1 MVQRDMSKS
10 PPTAAAAVAQ
20 EIQMELLENVAPAG
34 ALGAA
39 AQSYGKGARRKNRF
53 KGSDGST
60 SSDTTSNSFVRQG
73 SADSYTSRPSDS
85 DVSLEEDRE
94 AVRREAERQ
103 AQAQLEK
110 AKTKPVA
117 FAVRTNVSYSA
128 AHEDDVPVP
137 GMAISF
143 EAKDFLHV
151 KEKFNND
158 WWIGRLVKE
167 GCEIGFIPS
176 PVKLE
181 NMRLQHEQRAKQG
194 KFYSSKSGGN
204 SSSSLGDIVPSS
216 RKSTPPSSAIDI
228 DATGL
233 DAEENDIPANHRSP
247 KPSANSVTSPH
258 SKEKR
263 MPFFK
268 KTEHTPP
275 YDVVPSMRPVVL
287 VGPSLKGYEVTDMM
301 QKALFDFLKHRFEGR
316 ISITRVTADISL
328 AKRSVLNNPSK
339 HAIIERS
346 NTRSSLA
353 EVQSEIERIF
363 ELARTLQLVVLDAD
377 TINHPAQLSKT
388 SLAPIIV
395 YVKISSPKVLQRLI
409 KSRGKSQA
417 KHLNVQMVAAD
428 KLAQCPPELFDV
440 ILDENQLEDACEHL
454 ADYLEAYWKATH
466 PPSSSLPNPL
476 LSRTL
481 ATSSLPLSPTLASNS
496 QGSQGDQRTDRSAP
510 IRSASQAEEE
520 PSVEPVKKSQH
531 RSSSS
536 APHHNHR
543 SGTSRGLSR
552 QETFDSETQE
562 SRDSAYVE
570 PKEDYSHDHVD
581 HYASHRDH
589 NHRDETHGSSDHR
602 HRESRHRSRDVDREQ
617 DHNECNKQR
626 SRHKSKDR
634 YCEKDGEVISKK
646 RNEAGEWNRDVYIP
660 Q

>member
-1 MVQRDMSKS
+1 MQCCRGRVQ
-10 PPTAAAAVAQ
+10 V
-20 EIQMELLENVAPAG
+20 
-34 ALGAA
+34 
-39 AQSYGKGARRKNRF
+39 SY
-53 KGSDGST
+53 
-60 SSDTTSNSFVRQG
+60 G

-94 AVRREAERQ
+94 ALRREAERQ

-110 AKTKPVA
+110 AKSKPVA

-128 AHEDDVPVP
+128 AHDDDVPVP

-167 GCEIGFIPS
+167 SCEIGFIPS

-194 KFYSSKSGGN
+194 KFYSSKAGGN
-204 SSSSLGDIVPSS
+204 SSSSLGDVIPSS
-216 RKSTPPSSAIDI
+216 RKSTPPSSAVDI
-228 DATGL
+228 DAAGL
-233 DAEENDIPANHRSP
+233 DAEEGDTPANHRSP
-247 KPSANSVTSPH
+247 KPNANSVTSPH

-263 MPFFK
+263 IPFFK
-268 KTEHTPP
+268 KTEHVPP

-316 ISITRVTADISL
+316 VSITRVTADISL

-339 HAIIERS
+339 HVIIERS

-377 TINHPAQLSKT
+377 TVNHPAQLSKT
-388 SLAPIIV
+388 SLAPIVV

-417 KHLNVQMVAAD
+417 KHLNVQMVAAE

-454 ADYLEAYWKATH
+454 ADFLEAYWKAAH
-466 PPSSSLPNPL
+466 PPGSPPAHPLPG
-476 LSRTL
+476 
-481 ATSSLPLSPTLASNS
+481 PTLS
-496 QGSQGDQRTDRSAP
+496 GSPGPVSAP
-510 IRSASQAEEE
+510 QPGEERIQPPGPGSARQG
-520 PSVEPVKKSQH
+520 QH
-531 RSSSS
+531 RPSSGRR
-536 APHHNHR
+536 PDHHHHHHHHHR
-543 SGTSRGLSR
+543 GHGCSR
-552 QETFDSETQE
+552 QEPSGPEPRGGRAGAPE
-562 SRDSAYVE
+562 EARDE
-570 PKEDYSHDHVD
+570 PPRGPR
-581 HYASHRDH
+581 RDH
-589 NHRDETHGSSDHR
+589 GRRDEVRRHPERDHEGGR
-602 HRESRHRSRDVDREQ
+602 
-617 DHNECNKQR
+617 QR
-626 SRHKSKDR
+626 GGRHKSRDR
-634 YCEKDGEVISKK
+634 DG
-646 RNEAGEWNRDVYIP
+646 RRGQAADAGGR